1 MLRGRNRRINPR
13 RLPRACGLQM
23 LPPTYSRPDAANG
36 FCSSAKLFCLPVLLW
51 GESSD
56 MTEAS
61 GSQNIREAGSL
72 GRQAR
77 RWRPEGTFLGD
88 PAQPQRYFDFSVP
101 QFPLQLQPWPS
112 DCLHFLP
119 SRGIVAEKAHRSQN
133 KPDDMKTICKLGR
146 VAFSLMGL
154 PDIAGLQTLAFCEA
168 GDLAPSLSHSVKTK

>member
-1 MLRGRNRRINPR
+1 MI
-13 RLPRACGLQM
+13 
-23 LPPTYSRPDAANG
+23 
-36 FCSSAKLFCLPVLLW
+36 
-51 GESSD
+51 ES
-56 MTEAS
+56 S

-101 QFPLQLQPWPS
+101 QLPLQSQPWPS

-168 GDLAPSLSHSVKTK
+168 GDLAPSLSPILRRQNEKKRKNKKNQGR